1 MRMNLSVSNI
11 GWTSDF
17 DEEMHG
23 FLSDNGFNGLEIAP
37 TRIFPNAPYEQL
49 KEARWFAMKLKNSY
63 GLAISSIQSIWYG
76 ISESIFGSGNHQQ
89 KLVDYTKSAVDFA
102 SAIGCPN
109 LVFGCP
115 KNRATP
121 EAVLSDVYIPIAH
134 GFFNAIG
141 SYAFEQG
148 VCISIEPNPPIYNTN
163 FINTTEEAFA
173 FCKSLANPGVKV
185 NIDLGT
191 MIHYGEDI
199 SILTDNINLVNHV
212 HISEP
217 HLVPII
223 ERDLHKEVI
232 CKLLDT
238 GYKNFFSI
246 EMGKC
251 DDNRPLKAA
260 ILYLKEIVRD
270 CR

>member
-1 MRMNLSVSNI
+1 MNLSVSNI
-11 GWTSDF
+11 GWTSNF
-17 DEEMHG
+17 DEEMYV
-23 FLSDNGFNGLEIAP
+23 FLCDNDFNALEIAP

-49 KEARWFAMKLKNSY
+49 KEAQQFAAKLKTDY

-76 ISESIFGSGNHQQ
+76 IVESIFGSDDHRQMLIN
-89 KLVDYTKSAVDFA
+89 YTQYAVDFA

-121 EAVLSDVYIPIAH
+121 EGVSSDVFMPTAL
-134 GFFNAIG
+134 GFFDAIG
-141 SYAFEQG
+141 NYAFEQG

-173 FCKSLANPGVKV
+173 FCKSLGNLGVKV

-199 SILTDNINLVNHV
+199 SIITNNIELINHV

-217 HLVPII
+217 HLMPII

-232 CKLLDT
+232 CEMIGA
-238 GYKNFFSI
+238 GYRGFFSI
-246 EMGKC
+246 EMGKQ
-251 DDNRPLKAA
+251 DEIAPIKDA
-260 ILYLKEIVRD
+260 ILYVKEIARD
-270 CR
+270 YR